1 MKKLKSLF
9 LTIFTLLMVSCNFF
23 TSLTEEPSN
32 MIEISSLTLNKSN
45 IELSVGNME
54 YISVLVK
61 PNGVQKD
68 INLLWSYDKSIIEC
82 DSSSSWGFTFKAI
95 KEGQTTLRCSYNGFE
110 ASCLITVSGYSD
122 NYEATTEPYI
132 YSNTSILQTG
142 PGISEKVFVSL
153 YGGDASDID
162 GYSWTVDNSSV
173 VSIQPTG
180 QYCVITAKEAGYAR
194 IKVSHTKATYPY
206 YIGVYVFEDNTSVG
220 YITTSNNIV
229 TMNKDDGEQNI
240 SVSLVNGKDTSSD
253 SQFKWEII
261 KENDTSVPIGIAWN
275 GNNAVITPKES
286 GSCTIRITHPDAPYP
301 LDILCR
307 VITIVKNVYIKPDNT
322 VVTLSGENTQTIKST
337 LENLESENINID
349 GFNYVLDD
357 YNVAEIV
364 SIIGDE
370 VTLKGKANGSCKL
383 IISHESAE
391 YPREVLVIVNGQ
403 LTDAID
409 ASCYITTSQNYVR
422 TKVGSAETVLKI
434 SLKGGEEGDEKD
446 FTWNV
451 KSTSK
456 DGSNRDVISLSTTN
470 GTAIHSRAAAL
481 TYAYGEAYIN
491 PICEGTAVISITH
504 PKTHYPTEIL
514 VKVLSKNSIL
524 EEPLYFAGPGLIK
537 ILNGNSD
544 DYIVDL
550 KGDNKSSTDDEKIIW
565 ECDNN
570 LLSVSTNANIA
581 SITAPDL
588 GTGQTK
594 SFITISHEKAD
605 VSKKVLVM
613 TADDKETLQAMK
625 ALYSDKLYY
634 NIEIG
639 NSESCNLNI
648 AGFEDGYDFST
659 LTWEVIDPSIISIQK
674 SSFNPL
680 VCNITG
686 LKSGVTKLIA
696 KIEDI
701 ECEFNITVYPRGT
714 VATENEVYFSTSQ
727 NVIVLSEPNKSSKAY
742 ISAIN
747 LSISEYSNIVWESSN
762 DEIVTVVGNG
772 VSGTIM
778 AKSEGEAVISVHH
791 HKSQNTLKLY
801 VRVGSEYI
809 VPELKPLVY
818 ISSQDVITFLK
829 DGEAQQLKAILL
841 NEEANDC
848 GTFSFEIDNDEIAEI
863 ISQTQAGIAYI
874 KPKESGQV
882 LITIKNSKTDITKQV
897 LVVVGNSSE
906 ELASFVYLTTNSNV
920 VALGEGTTKNISV
933 SIKNSTSTIVDGYSW
948 ISNNPNVVDITSSG
962 STALLNANS
971 IGTAILTITNKACK
985 YPLSIIVQVV
995 DPILASANPYIQ
1007 ISSSVITI
1015 PVSGNYT
1022 SITADLVGGTQ
1033 EDYSDFM
1040 WKVNDTSICA
1050 VYGQNE
1056 VGKIRALAEG
1066 QTYVTVT
1073 HPKAT
1078 YPAQLLVVCDKIEES
1093 ECHISVPSSIIS
1105 MKPNATTQTITASL
1119 INGKETD
1126 KYSFS
1131 WSLDVY
1137 DVIDF
1142 QYSANICTIT
1152 PLQTGSATI
1161 TISHPKAAY
1170 DQQIIINV
1178 QEYSSF
1184 NFPQTN
1190 VTLREG
1196 TTSFLTMQVPTT
1208 SVSTY
1213 VEYSVDNPDI
1223 CSITG
1228 TKNVAQIT
1236 GVGAGTTTVR
1246 AKLIASSSGVEQA
1259 NAEMLVYVK
1268 EAETSTTYITSSS
1281 TIFTVNKGK
1290 SQTLSATLTGNGVTS
1305 SDQYN
1310 LKWTTS
1316 DSDIISITGISSDG
1330 TVSGQSIYITA
1341 KKSGEALITCSHEK
1355 AASDLQFYVV
1365 VPGSA
1370 EKKIFLNKTYITLT
1384 KGSSGA
1390 QLKATIEN
1398 SESSSDYSEIEW
1410 SCPMVN
1416 DVEIARIMGN
1426 GQTVTIYPIAP
1437 GETTVIAQ
1445 LPNGA
1450 KAECTLLVEAGKSF
1464 SFETSSKK
1472 VQPFHSKT
1480 IKYVVSPP
1488 DAILSWNLAQED
1500 DYFSYRDLGCDSE
1513 TGIGYV
1519 EVTGMKEGTGVL
1531 ACVTDGTAKGS
1542 LTVKVAWD
1550 YEFSIDKT
1558 MISGSPDN
1566 SYEVNFKIS
1575 PADANI
1581 TVEGNGLSN
1590 FTLERDENGCG
1601 TITIHPKSEGIDEII
1616 IRGNNQYNKDDL
1628 IDSFNVIGN
1637 FHYDSLTS
1645 EVLIQNINS
1654 YENPTMKAY
1663 FSEFKNDTIK
1673 LGDGE
1678 VMNFKVDIDET
1689 KTSNLSITASLQKN
1703 AENLILEPTG
1713 IEGCFSLSHTADYT
1727 SPAYVITE
1735 GYVPAYKGS
1744 TYYPDGTPIALSDF
1758 YSTTSTDSDSYDD
1771 WQNPFYYETHYDRI
1785 GKYYLKNNKTSSSVY
1800 AFSSGWIHSSTTTVT
1815 KANKTEVNGDWTIVR
1830 DKSLD
1835 GKCMSVTEFQACLWY
1850 YIPAFTVQ
1858 MGGSCTSYLKHNYGE
1873 IDTDNIKA
1881 SYYDISPDKTVQ
1893 SSKQVDILILTIS
1906 HNGKSEK
1913 KYYPI
1918 YLETRNCACT
1928 QN

>member
-1 MKKLKSLF
+1 MRKSIFLF
-9 LTIFTLLMVSCNFF
+9 ISFITMFFMSCNFF
-23 TSLTEEPSN
+23 TSLSEDIEPK
-32 MIEISSLTLNKSN
+32 IEITNLSLSKTNL
-45 IELSVGNME
+45 EVSVGNMD
-54 YISVLVK
+54 YVSVSIK

-68 INLLWSYDKSIIEC
+68 IILDWKYDETIIDC

-95 KEGQTTLRCSYNGFE
+95 KEGQTTLRCSYNGYE

-229 TMNKDDGEQNI
+229 TMNKADGEQNI

-261 KENDTSVPIGIAWN
+261 KENDSSVPIGIAWN
-275 GNNAVITPKES
+275 GNNAIITPKES

-491 PICEGTAVISITH
+491 PICEGTAVISVSH
-504 PKTHYPTEIL
+504 PKIHYPTEIL
-514 VKVLSKNSIL
+514 VKVLSETAIL
-524 EEPLYFAGPGLIK
+524 EEPLYFIGDGLVRV
-537 ILNGNSD
+537 LNGASTEYTVQLKGTGKNDSD
-544 DYIVDL
+544 DNEI
-550 KGDNKSSTDDEKIIW
+550 KW
-565 ECDNN
+565 ECDNSN
-570 LLSVSTNANIA
+570 INVSSNANIA
-581 SITAPDL
+581 EITAPPK
-588 GTGQTK
+588 GTGNTI
-594 SFITISHEKAD
+594 SYLTISHNKAD
-605 VSKKVLVM
+605 ADKKVMIL
-613 TADDKETLQAMK
+613 TADTEEELANMK
-625 ALYSDKLYY
+625 ALYSDKLYF
-634 NIEIG
+634 NIEVG
-639 NSESCNLNI
+639 EEAYCTTNSV
-648 AGFEDGYDFST
+648 GFDSDYNFASAIWTVKDS
-659 LTWEVIDPSIISIQK
+659 SICSIEK
-674 SSFNPL
+674 DSINPL
-680 VCNITG
+680 SCRIIGEKAGATRVSVSITDNEN
-686 LKSGVTKLIA
+686 KTYSCDY
-696 KIEDI
+696 E
-701 ECEFNITVYPRGT
+701 ITVYPSGT
-714 VATENEVYFSTSQ
+714 VQTEPEVYFTTSQ
-727 NVIVLSEPNKSSKAY
+727 NVINLNSAGKFSNVNV
-742 ISAIN
+742 SAIN
-747 LSISEYSNIVWESSN
+747 LPYSEYSNIAWESE
-762 DEIVTVVGNG
+762 DESIAKVIGNG
-772 VSGTIM
+772 INATVTAM
-778 AKSEGEAVISVHH
+778 SEGETVINVSHED
-791 HKSQNTLKLY
+791 SQNTLKIY
-801 VRVGSEYI
+801 IRVGSEYV
-809 VPELKPLVY
+809 VPEAKPIVHISSPDVITLLKDDNPQRLDAILVNY
-818 ISSQDVITFLK
+818 EEVDKRGFHFSIDNESIATISSQSENGV
-829 DGEAQQLKAILL
+829 
-841 NEEANDC
+841 
-848 GTFSFEIDNDEIAEI
+848 
-863 ISQTQAGIAYI
+863 AYI
-874 KPKESGQV
+874 KPVGSGQAQ
-882 LITIKNSKTDITKQV
+882 ITIRHPMSSIDKKV
-897 LVVVGNSSE
+897 LVVVGNSAE
-906 ELASFVYLTTNSNV
+906 ELAGFVYLTTNTNV
-920 VALGEGTTKNISV
+920 VALGEGTTKSV
-933 SIKNSTSTIVDGYSW
+933 SVSVKNAKDAVIEGYTW
-948 ISNNPNVVDITSSG
+948 TSNNLNVVDITSSG
-962 STALLNANS
+962 ANALLKGNG
-971 IGTAILTITNKACK
+971 IGTAIVTVTNKECK

-995 DPILASANPYIQ
+995 DPILASQNPHIQ
-1007 ISSSVITI
+1007 LSSSVITV
-1015 PVSGNYT
+1015 PVSSTYT
-1022 SITADLVGGTQ
+1022 SVTADLVGGTE
-1033 EDYSDFM
+1033 EDFSQFL
-1040 WKVNDTSICA
+1040 WKVNDSSICA

-1056 VGKIRALAEG
+1056 VGKIRALSEG

-1105 MKPNATTQTITASL
+1105 MKPNAAAQTITASL

-1142 QYSANICTIT
+1142 QYSANVCTIT

-1170 DQQIIINV
+1170 DQQVIVNV

-1190 VTLREG
+1190 VTLSEG

-1213 VEYSVDNPDI
+1213 VEYSVDNPNI
-1223 CSITG
+1223 CSISG
-1228 TKNVAQIT
+1228 TKNVAQLT

-1259 NAEMLVYVK
+1259 SAEMLVYVK

-1281 TIFTVNKGK
+1281 TIYTVNKGK
-1290 SQTLSATLTGNGVTS
+1290 SQTLSATLTGNGVTNA
-1305 SDQYN
+1305 DQYN

-1316 DSDIISITGISSDG
+1316 DSDVITITGINSDG

-1341 KKSGEALITCSHEK
+1341 KNPGEALITCFHEK

-1370 EKKIFLNKTYITLT
+1370 EKVITFNKTYMTLV
-1384 KGSSGA
+1384 KGSSGTS
-1390 QLKATIEN
+1390 LKANIEN
-1398 SESSSDYSEIEW
+1398 AESSNDYNELEWTVHSVGTSEV
-1410 SCPMVN
+1410 CRV
-1416 DVEIARIMGN
+1416 MGS
-1426 GQTVTIYPIAP
+1426 GQNVTIYPINV
-1437 GETTVIAQ
+1437 GEAEVMAQ
-1445 LPNGA
+1445 LPNSSSVA
-1450 KAECTLLVEAGKSF
+1450 KCTVVVEADKSF
-1464 SFETSSKK
+1464 VLEASNIS
-1472 VQPFHSKT
+1472 VQPFGTRKV
-1480 IKYVVSPP
+1480 KYTVSP
-1488 DAILSWNLAQED
+1488 ANANLTWTMDQIND
-1500 DYFSYRDLGCDSE
+1500 VFTYTDLGCDE
-1513 TGIGYV
+1513 NGVGYV
-1519 EVTGMKEGTGVL
+1519 QIEGIKEGTGNL
-1531 ACVTDGTAKGS
+1531 YCVTDGNAKGNLS
-1542 LTVKVAWD
+1542 IKVAWN
-1550 YEFSIDKT
+1550 YEFSLTGKT
-1558 MISGSPDN
+1558 TFS
-1566 SYEVNFKIS
+1566 IS
-1575 PADANI
+1575 PAETAEVGFKVNPTYADITVNSTSDAFNYSIVNNGDGTGKILITPTAETRNNI
-1581 TVEGNGLSN
+1581 TINVMATNPNNYDEVVGSKNITAN
-1590 FTLERDENGCG
+1590 FVYKTV
-1601 TITIHPKSEGIDEII
+1601 TPKVFIV
-1616 IRGNNQYNKDDL
+1616 NK
-1628 IDSFNVIGN
+1628 SGN
-1637 FHYDSLTS
+1637 FSYF
-1645 EVLIQNINS
+1645 QNNIL
-1654 YENPTMKAY
+1654 Y
-1663 FSEFKNDTIK
+1663 I
-1673 LGDGE
+1673 GDGE
-1678 VMNFKVDIDET
+1678 TVTLGVDVAEKNVDWTLKNIDITKIESVSNNTKATVSGSSTQFKVINSQDVT
-1689 KTSNLSITASLQKN
+1689 LQKYYIPEFYEPY
-1703 AENLILEPTG
+1703 AVYGGQTLNLDQFYVAKNDVGFLDT
-1713 IEGCFSLSHTADYT
+1713 TAY
-1727 SPAYVITE
+1727 YYI
-1735 GYVPAYKGS
+1735 AYKGS
-1744 TYYPDGTPIALSDF
+1744 IQTGYETDSDGN
-1758 YSTTSTDSDSYDD
+1758 TTSTPAFQTNVSCGEWGDSYTYIGRRRNSSKDGTWMSIED
-1771 WQNPFYYETHYDRI
+1771 YEKVVWYYRPAT
-1785 GKYYLKNNKTSSSVY
+1785 GKIEQWNGDTAYSAKAARQLANQPATKRVIEDKSIVSSV
-1800 AFSSGWIHSSTTTVT
+1800 I
-1815 KANKTEVNGDWTIVR
+1815 
-1830 DKSLD
+1830 
-1835 GKCMSVTEFQACLWY
+1835 
-1850 YIPAFTVQ
+1850 IP
-1858 MGGSCTSYLKHNYGE
+1858 YL
-1873 IDTDNIKA
+1873 
-1881 SYYDISPDKTVQ
+1881 
-1893 SSKQVDILILTIS
+1893 
-1906 HNGKSEK
+1906 
-1913 KYYPI
+1913 
-1918 YLETRNCACT
+1918 
-1928 QN
+1928 